1 MIAVTAE
8 AELIAIAT
16 ATGMASAASMMEC
29 EKAISFAS
37 DMMLRIAV
45 ATTAATG
52 RLAVVL
58 VAVKGDSSS
67 VVEP

>member
-8 AELIAIAT
+8 AELIAT